1 MANRGAQILGAVVM
15 GGIFAPSPTQNGER
29 GRRRE
34 KVHRRR
40 GGDAGGHRV
49 LQQGRSGLGA
59 GRRPPSRAQR
69 WVLFSAAKGCGSS
82 ARLQA
87 LEYACFFSNGA
98 GASGVVL
105 RNEKGEAVAGAD
117 DLLDNL
123 LDAPTTEARALLKG
137 LQLIEDLGCRP
148 VVVESDS
155 LQIVEAFNGV
165 IDIWSSYAAILID
178 CFHTARRIGQVKVQ
192 HCPREANV
200 VAHKIARH
208 AFDLNSDLFWDRI
221 PPSFIM
227 SYVLND
233 VSLFDWQQVFYAL
246 FSLSVYLRGLEGF

>member
-1 MANRGAQILGAVVM
+1 MAPIARMCFAIQALTLNY
-15 GGIFAPSPTQNGER
+15 GGP
-29 GRRRE
+29 
-34 KVHRRR
+34 
-40 GGDAGGHRV
+40 
-49 LQQGRSGLGA
+49 
-59 GRRPPSRAQR
+59 
-69 WVLFSAAKGCGSS
+69 AKGAKPHEIMWSKPAPGSYK
-82 ARLQA
+82 LNVD
-87 LEYACFFSNGA
+87 ACFFSNSTC
-98 GASGVVL
+98 ASGVVL

-208 AFDLNSDLFWDRI
+208 AFDLNSALFWDRI

-227 SYVLND
+227 SDVLND
-233 VSLFDWQQVFYAL
+233 VSLFD
-246 FSLSVYLRGLEGF
+246 